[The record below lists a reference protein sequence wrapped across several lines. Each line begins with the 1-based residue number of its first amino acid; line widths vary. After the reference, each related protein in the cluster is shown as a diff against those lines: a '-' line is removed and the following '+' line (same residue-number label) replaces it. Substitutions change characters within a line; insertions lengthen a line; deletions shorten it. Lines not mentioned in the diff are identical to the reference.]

1 MNLCFSPLS
10 GGLNKLVKVP
20 TFRAHTDR
28 EKEQAEGEAKK
39 DNGAPVSLH
48 LSFQRCGGGH
58 SEWHLR
64 SLPCWSA
71 KGSSVWPRKKR
82 TEREVQRLL
91 VECSVMI
98 FRAQQWLGNATITH
112 SHKADDIMLFRN
124 CLCFHA
130 CESNAK
136 PTIPPEIFP
145 GVTNRSVPVS
155 Y

>member
-1 MNLCFSPLS
+1 MAQEE
-10 GGLNKLVKVP
+10 K
-20 TFRAHTDR
+20 DR
-28 EKEQAEGEAKK
+28 ER
-39 DNGAPVSLH
+39 S
-48 LSFQRCGGGH
+48 
-58 SEWHLR
+58 SETFSR
-64 SLPCWSA
+64 MFRDDFPCPTD
-71 KGSSVWPRKKR
+71 KQL
-82 TEREVQRLL
+82 E
-91 VECSVMI
+91 
-98 FRAQQWLGNATITH
+98 NATITH